1 MSQGPQQHG
10 DGDERHSTL
19 VNNSNAV
26 RAVTSAVEGT
36 LGPKGLDV
44 MLVGPRGEVVIT
56 NDGVTILDK
65 MDVTHPAARL
75 LIQVARAQQEK
86 IGDGTTTATVLAGA
100 LVQEGVAQIV
110 RGVPASKVVEGMK
123 QGIDMALRFLS
134 DRVRVIE
141 GLDDPLLERTAFVA
155 GRERR
160 DMVDLVMEAASKA
173 GLDRLR
179 DPSYSLADSIIAL
192 EKAENEVFEGILLR
206 QKPLFAREQKQYDDA
221 KVLVLLDS
229 LEPDDLDEEV
239 LTTEAGFARYMDLR
253 KVFAS
258 DLERLSDLSV
268 KLILLE
274 KGIHPDAE
282 QFCLD
287 HGIMVVPRISRTDLR
302 RVCDMTGAVPVRRS
316 ALHKDPEQLVSILG
330 YTPLAA
336 YDEALERVR
345 LQGRHSDSGDRVVTI
360 IVGASTSEVVGEAAR
375 IACDA
380 ASALQAAVVG
390 GVLPGGGTSEL
401 AVSYELERHREVQ
414 KGMEAFGIEAVSTAL
429 RRPMSQI
436 LLNAGYNPLEKM
448 EEVRAAQIRLGTDSM
463 GIDCDTGA
471 VISYEERGI
480 VDPAPVKLHGLR
492 AAGEVA
498 AAVLRIHHVIKMRDT
513 SGSED

>member
-1 MSQGPQQHG
+1 MSQGPQPHG

-19 VNNSNAV
+19 INNSNAV

-110 RGVPASKVVEGMK
+110 RGVPASKVVEGMR
-123 QGIDMALRFLS
+123 QGVEMALRFLS
-134 DRVRVIE
+134 ERVRVIE

-160 DMVDLVMEAASKA
+160 DMVDLVMEAASRA
-173 GLDRLR
+173 GIERLR
-179 DPSYSLADSIIAL
+179 DPSYSLADSVIAL
-192 EKAENEVFEGILLR
+192 ENAENEVFEGILLR
-206 QKPLFAREQKQYDDA
+206 QKPLFTREQQDYNDA
-221 KVLVLLDS
+221 GVLVLLDS
-229 LEPDDLDEEV
+229 LEPDELDEEV

-253 KVFAS
+253 NVFAA

-268 KLILLE
+268 KAILLE

-287 HGIMVVPRISRTDLR
+287 HGIMVVPRVSRADLR
-302 RVCDMTGAVPVRRS
+302 RVCDMTGAVPVRRT
-316 ALHKDPEQLVSILG
+316 ALHKEPAQLASVLG
-330 YTPLAA
+330 YTPQAA
-336 YDEALERVR
+336 YDETLQHVR
-345 LQGRHSDSGDRVVTI
+345 LQGGDAGERIVTI

-380 ASALQAAVVG
+380 ASALQAAVAG

-448 EEVRAAQIRLGTDSM
+448 EEVRAAQIRLGTDSV
-463 GIDCDTGA
+463 GIDCDTGI
-471 VISYEERGI
+471 VISYEDKGI

-498 AAVLRIHHVIKMRDT
+498 AAVLRIHHVIKMRET
-513 SGSED
+513 GSSEE

>member
-1 MSQGPQQHG
+1 MSQGPQPHG

-19 VNNSNAV
+19 INNSNAV

-110 RGVPASKVVEGMK
+110 RGVPASKVVEGMR
-123 QGIDMALRFLS
+123 QGIEMALRFLS
-134 DRVRVIE
+134 ERVRVIE

-160 DMVDLVMEAASKA
+160 DMVDLVMEAAYKA
-173 GLDRLR
+173 GIDRLR
-179 DPSYSLADSIIAL
+179 DPSYSLADSVVAL
-192 EKAENEVFEGILLR
+192 ENAENEVYEGILLR
-206 QKPLFAREQKQYDDA
+206 QKPLFTREQQQYNDA
-221 KVLVLLDS
+221 GVLVLLDS
-229 LEPDDLDEEV
+229 LEPDELDEEV

-253 KVFAS
+253 KVFAA

-287 HGIMVVPRISRTDLR
+287 HGIMVVPRVSRADLR
-302 RVCDMTGAVPVRRS
+302 RVCDMTGAVPVRRT
-316 ALHKDPEQLVSILG
+316 ALHKDPAQLASVLG
-330 YTPLAA
+330 YTPQAA
-336 YDEALERVR
+336 YDETLQRVR
-345 LQGRHSDSGDRVVTI
+345 LQGGDAGERVVTI

-380 ASALQAAVVG
+380 ASALQAAVAG

-463 GIDCDTGA
+463 GIDCDTGI
-471 VISYEERGI
+471 VISYEDKGI

-498 AAVLRIHHVIKMRDT
+498 AAVLRIHHVIKMRET
-513 SGSED
+513 GSSEE

>member
-1 MSQGPQQHG
+1 MSQGQHSQV
-10 DGDERHSTL
+10 DGDERYSTL
-19 VNNSNAV
+19 LNNSNAV

-100 LVQEGVAQIV
+100 LVQEGVSRIT
-110 RGVPASKVVEGMK
+110 RGVPASKVVEGLR
-123 QGIDMALRFLS
+123 QGIETSLRLLS
-134 DRVRVIE
+134 ERVRVID
-141 GLDDPLLERTAFVA
+141 GLDDPLLERTVYVA
-155 GRERR
+155 GRERK
-160 DMVDLVMEAASKA
+160 DIVELIMQAAHKA
-173 GLDRLR
+173 GIGRLQ

-192 EKAENEVFEGILLR
+192 ENAENEVFEGVLLR
-206 QKPLFAREQKQYDDA
+206 QRPIFARESRSYDDA
-221 KVLVLLDS
+221 KVLVLFDS
-229 LEPDDLDEEV
+229 LEPDEIDEEA
-239 LTTEAGFARYMDLR
+239 LTTEAGFAQYMDLR

-258 DLERLSDLSV
+258 DLERLSELSV

-287 HGIMVVPRISRTDLR
+287 HGMMVVPRVSRADLR
-302 RVCDMTGAVPVRRS
+302 RVSDMTGATPIRRK
-316 ALHKDPEQLVSILG
+316 ALHKDSQE
-330 YTPLAA
+330 LAA
-336 YDEALERVR
+336 LLGHTPRASYDEGIEKIR
-345 LQGRHSDSGDRVVTI
+345 LACGNQDRIVTV

-375 IACDA
+375 IAGDA
-380 ASALQAAVVG
+380 ASALQAAVSG

-401 AVSYELERHREVQ
+401 AVSYELERIREVQ
-414 KGMEAFGIEAVSTAL
+414 KGMEAFGMEAVSAAL
-429 RRPMSQI
+429 RKPMSQI

-448 EEVRAAQIRLGTDSM
+448 EEVRAAQIRAESDCM
-463 GIDCDTGA
+463 GIDCDSGR
-471 VISYEERGI
+471 VVDYEELG
-480 VDPAPVKLHGLR
+480 VLDPAPVKLHGLR

-498 AAVLRIHHVIKMRDT
+498 AAVLRIHHVIKMKEI
-513 SGSED
+513 GE

>member
-1 MSQGPQQHG
+1 MSQGQHSQV
-10 DGDERHSTL
+10 DGDERYSTL
-19 VNNSNAV
+19 LNNSNAV

-100 LVQEGVAQIV
+100 LVQEGVSRIT
-110 RGVPASKVVEGMK
+110 RGVPASKVVEGLR
-123 QGIDMALRFLS
+123 QGVEKSLELLAS
-134 DRVRVIE
+134 RVRMIE
-141 GLDDPLLERTAFVA
+141 GLDDPLLERTVYVA
-155 GRERR
+155 GRERK
-160 DMVDLVMEAASKA
+160 DIVELIMHAAHKA
-173 GLDRLR
+173 GITRLK
-179 DPSYSLADSIIAL
+179 DPAYSLADSIIAL
-192 EKAENEVFEGILLR
+192 ENAENEVFEGVLLR
-206 QKPLFAREQKQYDDA
+206 QRPIFARESSSYKDA
-221 KVLVLLDS
+221 KVLVLYDS
-229 LEPDDLDEEV
+229 LEPDDIGEEA
-239 LTTEAGFARYMDLR
+239 LTTEAGFAQYMDLR
-253 KVFAS
+253 SIFAS
-258 DLERLSDLSV
+258 NLEKLSEMSV

-287 HGIMVVPRISRTDLR
+287 HGMMVVPRVSRADLL
-302 RVCDMTGAVPVRRS
+302 RVSDMTGATPIRRK
-316 ALHKDPEQLVSILG
+316 ALHKDPQGLAVLLG
-330 YTPLAA
+330 HTPRVT
-336 YDEALERVR
+336 YDEHIEKIR
-345 LQGRHSDSGDRVVTI
+345 LSCGSQDRIVTV

-380 ASALQAAVVG
+380 ASALQAAVSG

-401 AVSYELERHREVQ
+401 AVSYDLERIRETQ
-414 KGMEAFGIEAVSTAL
+414 KGMEAFGMEAVSAAL
-429 RRPMSQI
+429 RKPMSQI

-448 EEVRAAQIRLGTDSM
+448 EEVRAAQIRALSDGM
-463 GIDCDTGA
+463 GIDCDSGR
-471 VISYEERGI
+471 VVDYEELG
-480 VDPAPVKLHGLR
+480 VLDPALVKLHGLR

-498 AAVLRIHHVIKMRDT
+498 AAVLRIHHVIKMKEI
-513 SGSED
+513 GE

>member
-1 MSQGPQQHG
+1 MSQGNQPHG
-10 DGDERHSTL
+10 EIDERHSTL
-19 VNNSNAV
+19 LNNSNAV

-44 MLVGPRGEVVIT
+44 MLVGPRGEVIIT

-100 LVQEGVAQIV
+100 LVQEGVAQII
-110 RGVPASKVVEGMK
+110 RGVPASKVVEGIR
-123 QGIDMALRFLS
+123 QGVDMALRLLS
-134 DRVRVIE
+134 DRVLKIE
-141 GLDDPLLERTAFVA
+141 GLDDPLLERTTYVA
-155 GRERR
+155 GRERQ
-160 DMVDLVMEAASKA
+160 DMVDLVMQAASKA
-173 GLDRLR
+173 GMERLK
-179 DPSYSLADSIIAL
+179 DPSYSLADSIVAL
-192 EKAENEVFEGILLR
+192 EKADNEVFEGILLR
-206 QKPLFAREQKQYDDA
+206 QRPLFTREFLQYSDA

-229 LEPDDLDEEV
+229 LEPDELDEEV

-253 KVFAS
+253 KVFAA
-258 DLERLSDLSV
+258 DLSRLSELSV

-287 HGIMVVPRISRTDLR
+287 HGIMVVPRVSRADLR
-302 RVCDMTGAVPVRRS
+302 RVCDMTGAVPVRRT
-316 ALHKDPEQLVSILG
+316 ALHKEPAALAAVLG
-330 YTPLAA
+330 HTPNAA
-336 YDEALERVR
+336 YDDALERVR
-345 LQGRHSDSGDRVVTI
+345 ITCGDTGDKIVTV

-380 ASALQAAVVG
+380 ASALQAAAAG

-401 AVSYELERHREVQ
+401 AVSYELERYREAQ

-448 EEVRAAQIRLGTDSM
+448 EEVRAAQIRTGIYSM

-471 VISYEERGI
+471 VINYEEKGI

-513 SGSED
+513 DGMNEE

>member
-1 MSQGPQQHG
+1 MSQGQQPHG

-19 VNNSNAV
+19 INNSNAV

-110 RGVPASKVVEGMK
+110 RGVPASKVVEGMR
-123 QGIDMALRFLS
+123 QGVEMALAFLS
-134 DRVRVIE
+134 DRIRVIH

-160 DMVDLVMEAASKA
+160 DMVDLVMQAAGKV
-173 GLDRLR
+173 GVDRLR

-206 QKPLFAREQKQYDDA
+206 QRPLNTRQQQEYTDA

-229 LEPDDLDEEV
+229 LEPDELDEEV
-239 LTTEAGFARYMDLR
+239 LTTEAGFSRYMDLR

-258 DLERLSDLSV
+258 DLTRLADMSV

-287 HGIMVVPRISRTDLR
+287 HGIMVIPRVSRTDLQ
-302 RVCDMTGAVPVRRS
+302 RVCEMTGATPVRRT
-316 ALHKDPEQLVSILG
+316 ALHKESEQLVPFLG
-330 YTPLAA
+330 YTAKA
-336 YDEALERVR
+336 VYDETLERVR
-345 LQGRHSDSGDRVVTI
+345 LHGGEHVVTI

-448 EEVRAAQIRLGTDSM
+448 EEVRAAQISLGTDSM

-471 VISYEERGI
+471 VISYEDKGI
-480 VDPAPVKLHGLR
+480 VDPALVKLHGLR

-498 AAVLRIHHVIKMRDT
+498 AAVLRIHHVIKMKET
-513 SGSED
+513 GSFDE

>member
-19 VNNSNAV
+19 INNSNAV

-44 MLVGPRGEVVIT
+44 MLVGSRGEVVIT

-110 RGVPASKVVEGMK
+110 RGVPASKVVEGMR
-123 QGIDMALRFLS
+123 QGIDMALRYLS
-134 DRVRVIE
+134 ERVRIID
-141 GLDDPLLERTAFVA
+141 GLNDPLLERTAFVA
-155 GRERR
+155 GRERH
-160 DMVDLVMEAASKA
+160 DIVQLVMEAAAKA
-173 GLDRLR
+173 GIDRLR

-192 EKAENEVFEGILLR
+192 EKADNEVYEGILLR
-206 QKPLFAREQKQYDDA
+206 QKPLFTREQQEYDDA
-221 KVLVLLDS
+221 KVLVLLDA

-239 LTTEAGFARYMDLR
+239 LTTEAGFEKYMDLR

-258 DLERLSDLSV
+258 DLERLSAVSV

-287 HGIMVVPRISRTDLR
+287 HGIMVVPRVSRADIR
-302 RVCDMTGAVPVRRS
+302 RVCDMTGAVPVRRT
-316 ALHKDPEQLVSILG
+316 ALHKDPDQLISVLG
-330 YTPLAA
+330 YTPQAA
-336 YDEALERVR
+336 YDESLERVR
-345 LQGRHSDSGDRVVTI
+345 LKSDISGERVVTI

-380 ASALQAAVVG
+380 ASALQAAVAG

-401 AVSYELERHREVQ
+401 AVSYELDRHREVQ

-429 RRPMSQI
+429 RKPMSQI

-463 GIDCDTGA
+463 GIDCDTGV
-471 VISYEERGI
+471 VINYEDKGI
-480 VDPAPVKLHGLR
+480 VDPALVKLHGLR

-498 AAVLRIHHVIKMRDT
+498 AAVLRIHHVIKMRET
-513 SGSED
+513 GSFEE

>member
-10 DGDERHSTL
+10 DGDDRHSTL
-19 VNNSNAV
+19 INNSNAV

-44 MLVGPRGEVVIT
+44 MLVGSRGEVVIT

-65 MDVTHPAARL
+65 MDVSHPAARL

-110 RGVPASKVVEGMK
+110 RGVPASKVVEGMR
-123 QGIDMALRFLS
+123 QGIEMALRFLS

-160 DMVDLVMEAASKA
+160 DVVGLVMEAAAKA
-173 GLDRLR
+173 GIDQLR
-179 DPSYSLADSIIAL
+179 NPSYSLADSVIAL

-206 QKPLFAREQKQYDDA
+206 QKPLLAREQQVYSDA
-221 KVLVLLDS
+221 KVLVLQDA
-229 LEPDDLDEEV
+229 LEPDNLDEEL

-253 KVFAS
+253 SVFAS
-258 DLERLSDLSV
+258 DLERLSELSV

-287 HGIMVVPRISRTDLR
+287 HGIMVVPRVARVDLR
-302 RVCDMTGAVPVRRS
+302 RVCDMTGAVPVRRT
-316 ALHKDPEQLVSILG
+316 ALHKDPEQLRSVLG
-330 YTPLAA
+330 FTPQAE
-336 YDEALERVR
+336 YDESLERVR
-345 LQGRHSDSGDRVVTI
+345 LQGGNSGERVVSI
-360 IVGASTSEVVGEAAR
+360 IIGASTSEVVGEAAR

-401 AVSYELERHREVQ
+401 SVSYELERHREVQ

-463 GIDCDTGA
+463 GVDCDTG
-471 VISYEERGI
+471 VIINYEDRGI

-498 AAVLRIHHVIKMRDT
+498 AAVLRIHHVIKMREPGGT
-513 SGSED
+513 AGE

>member
-1 MSQGPQQHG
+1 MSQGQHSQV
-10 DGDERHSTL
+10 DGDERYSTL
-19 VNNSNAV
+19 LNNSNAV

-100 LVQEGVAQIV
+100 LVQEGVSRIT
-110 RGVPASKVVEGMK
+110 RGVPASKVVEGLR
-123 QGIDMALRFLS
+123 QGIEKSMELLTK
-134 DRVRVIE
+134 RVRLID
-141 GLDDPLLERTAFVA
+141 GLDDPLLERTVYVA
-155 GRERR
+155 GRERK
-160 DMVDLVMEAASKA
+160 DIVELIMQAARKA
-173 GLDRLR
+173 GITRLQ

-192 EKAENEVFEGILLR
+192 ENAENEVFEGVLLR
-206 QKPLFAREQKQYDDA
+206 QRPIFARESRSYDDA
-221 KVLVLLDS
+221 KVLVLFDS
-229 LEPDDLDEEV
+229 LEPDEIDEEA
-239 LTTEAGFARYMDLR
+239 LTTEAGFAQYMDLR

-258 DLERLSDLSV
+258 DLERLSELSV

-287 HGIMVVPRISRTDLR
+287 HGMMVVPRVSRADLR
-302 RVCDMTGAVPVRRS
+302 RVSDMTGATPVRRK
-316 ALHKDPEQLVSILG
+316 ALHKDSKELAVLLG
-330 YTPLAA
+330 DTPRVA
-336 YDEALERVR
+336 YDEGIEKIR
-345 LQGRHSDSGDRVVTI
+345 LSCGSQDKDRIVTV

-375 IACDA
+375 IAGDA
-380 ASALQAAVVG
+380 ASALQAAVSG

-401 AVSYELERHREVQ
+401 AVSYELERIREAQ
-414 KGMEAFGIEAVSTAL
+414 KGMEAFGMEAVSAAL
-429 RRPMSQI
+429 RKPMSQI

-448 EEVRAAQIRLGTDSM
+448 EEVRAAQIRADSDCM
-463 GIDCDTGA
+463 GIDCDSGR
-471 VISYEERGI
+471 VVDYEELG
-480 VDPAPVKLHGLR
+480 VLDPAPVKLHGLR

-498 AAVLRIHHVIKMRDT
+498 AAVLRIHHVIKMKEI
-513 SGSED
+513 GE